1 MTTLV
6 ASDLHRD
13 ESLQDTLRKSRETRA
28 AKHWH
33 PTTPERESLMLAL
46 QVLNKE
52 TARNE
57 PLI

>member
-1 MTTLV
+1 MATLV
-6 ASDLHRD
+6 ADDLHRD
-13 ESLQDTLRKSRETRA
+13 ESLQDTLRKFREARA

-52 TARNE
+52 TSK
-57 PLI
+57 